1 MGISQ
6 SASKRVATTLTNS
19 SEFNSACD
27 SAYTHCLSLTEQ
39 AFPGVLPYQLFT
51 AATHLHQTLT
61 SLHPHPLILR
71 WVPDPPTRSQVDS
84 ALRVITSHQ
93 RNPRNDEE
101 QLVLG
106 ATQFRE
112 WAVVLFADAVVGN
125 AGKAV
130 LKRVPVGV
138 LGIVGIGAA
147 ARSGKEVVGAAIGVY
162 ALGVA
167 TSIYLSLSGNS
178 VDRLSLTVR
187 FVVWNI
193 IWMLMSYWV
202 DEIPNW
208 II

>member
-6 SASKRVATTLTNS
+6 SASKRVSTTLTNS
-19 SEFNSACD
+19 PQFSSACD
-27 SAYTHCLSLTEQ
+27 STYAHCLSLTQQ
-39 AFPGVLPYQLFT
+39 AFPGVLPYQLST
-51 AATHLHQTLT
+51 AANHLHETLT

-71 WVPDPPTRSQVDS
+71 WLPSPPTRYQVDS
-84 ALRVITSHQ
+84 AFRFVTRHQ
-93 RNPRNDEE
+93 HEHRNDEE

-106 ATQFRE
+106 PPQFRE

-147 ARSGKEVVGAAIGVY
+147 ARSGKEVVGAAVGVY

-167 TSIYLSLSGNS
+167 TSIYLGLSG
-178 VDRLSLTVR
+178 
-187 FVVWNI
+187 
-193 IWMLMSYWV
+193 
-202 DEIPNW
+202 
-208 II
+208 